1 MAKPQTLSLS
11 LKSSLLGYSASSSK
25 VSAPSIDD
33 VTKELRMAEANH
45 WTSKLNDTRSGSK
58 EFWNVVKLLTGKS
71 PKSKP
76 IGPIMNDQ
84 KEDTFSVF
92 FSTFGKELAKSFTPM
107 EVNIDPT
114 FYRIT
119 PSIGD
124 LVSSDKGFKDKLK
137 LINVNKAH
145 RTDNLSVREKKLV
158 AEEFSPCVANTLQ
171 I

>member
-45 WTSKLNDTRSGSK
+45 WTSKLNDTSSGSK

-76 IGPIMNDQ
+76 IGPIMNEQ
-84 KEDTFSVF
+84 KEDTFNVF
-92 FSTFGKELAKSFTPM
+92 FSTFGKELAESFIPM

-114 FYRIT
+114 FYKIT
-119 PSIGD
+119 PS
-124 LVSSDKGFKDKLK
+124 
-137 LINVNKAH
+137 N
-145 RTDNLSVREKKLV
+145 R
-158 AEEFSPCVANTLQ
+158 
-171 I
+171 